1 MNLIQI
7 SEQLK
12 NPAVSVQQL
21 MQYANNS
28 NPEVPSYVALAEMQ
42 RRQSMQAPAQAPQQT
57 VKDQLGAELGLPSV
71 APPGAAPAP
80 QQSPQQPQQMQQP
93 QQVPEP
99 SPTGAPQAPMPE
111 PRQAQPT
118 PGMQPGM
125 AGGGITSIPLNMHHD
140 FAAGGIIA
148 FADGGYPES
157 YALPKEKTDD
167 EIRQER
173 EANEVKYGISKDPY
187 ADVKRRYAEIEEK
200 QKASEKNAGFNN
212 VISAL
217 AAMGSGKPKRFG
229 ESMATYA
236 DTATNLEK
244 EQQKAS
250 EQNATKMAE
259 LHTLFA
265 EREDARRRGD
275 LVADR
280 AAQDK
285 IGEKKKEMLGL
296 QHQYTNAES
305 NKTQA
310 AATASNAATNAAKE
324 AREAE
329 DQRVMQP
336 AKLAL
341 YRAQALREGRPPPSI
356 EETNRY
362 MSDPTYAAAY
372 DKMQSVKNGGKGEFT
387 REDAMK
393 LAFPGGVMPGMDPQE
408 GINAAN
414 KIYESVN
421 KAKTGGGSNMVTLPD
436 GRSLSFPTAQA
447 AAEFKKKAGIQ

>member
-42 RRQSMQAPAQAPQQT
+42 RRQSIQAPPQAPQQT
-57 VKDQLGAELGLPSV
+57 VKDQLGAQLMGLPAV
-71 APPGAAPAP
+71 APQAPGASPGAA
-80 QQSPQQPQQMQQP
+80 PQQPQQMQQP

-99 SPTGAPQAPMPE
+99 SPQPTGAPQTPMPE

-118 PGMQPGM
+118 PGMQM

-157 YALPKEKTDD
+157 YALPKEKSDD

-200 QKASEKNAGFNN
+200 QKASEKDAGYRN
-212 VISAL
+212 VIASL
-217 AAMGSGKPKRFG
+217 AAMGSGKPRRFG
-229 ESMATYA
+229 EAMANYA
-236 DTATNLEK
+236 ETATNLENN
-244 EQQKAS
+244 QQKLS
-250 EQNATKMAE
+250 EQNAIKMAE
-259 LHTLFA
+259 LQTLFA

-296 QHQYTNAES
+296 QHQYINAEA

-310 AATASNAATNAAKE
+310 AATASNAATNTAKE

-329 DQRVMQP
+329 EQKTLLP

-341 YRAQALREGRPPPSI
+341 YKAQAAREGRAPPSI
-356 EETNRY
+356 EETKLY
-362 MSDPTYAAAY
+362 MSDPKYAAAY
-372 DKMQSVKNGGKGEFT
+372 DQMQAARTGGRGSFT
-387 REDAMK
+387 FEDALKQVAPM
-393 LAFPGGVMPGMDPQE
+393 MPG
-408 GINAAN
+408 
-414 KIYESVN
+414 ESPE
-421 KAKTGGGSNMVTLPD
+421 AI
-436 GRSLSFPTAQA
+436 A
-447 AAEFKKKAGIQ
+447 AAAKKLMDSYKAYQSNTSNPYGKASDAEIKAALAKLGIK